1 MLLSIMGLYEYDNT
15 LFQGLQLPE
24 GLNKDA
30 VINEIM
36 LQCAELEIVYPSID
50 IMKLAI
56 TTWSLA
62 NQYTWQKLYDTMV
75 VEYNPIWNVDANVT
89 ETLTGSENRDI
100 ARTGSGSNN
109 RTVNLADNETI
120 NISDNKTINLA
131 DNETVNITDTES
143 VKGFNSDTW
152 AENHK
157 NVKAGTDNTT
167 HTGTDNTTRTGT
179 DNITHTGTDNIATTD
194 TESVDDDVTRS
205 ETRTQRRTGNIGVT
219 TTQQMLEQERKIA
232 EFNMINYI
240 AQSFKQRFCL
250 LIY

>member
-24 GLNKDA
+24 GLNQEA
-30 VINEIM
+30 VINEIL
-36 LQCAELEIVYPSID
+36 LQCAELEVVYPSID

-56 TTWSLA
+56 TTWSVA

-75 VEYNPIWNVDANVT
+75 VVYNPIWNVDANVT
-89 ETLTGSENRDI
+89 ETLAGSENRDI
-100 ARTGSGSNN
+100 ERSGSGSNN
-109 RTVNLADNETI
+109 RTVNLADNRTI
-120 NISDNKTINLA
+120 NTA
-131 DNETVNITDTES
+131 DNETIDLTDTRS

-152 AENHK
+152 AESEK
-157 NVKAGTDNTT
+157 NEKD
-167 HTGTDNTTRTGT
+167 GT
-179 DNITHTGTDNIATTD
+179 DNITHTGTDNIAHTGTDNVALTD
-194 TESVDDDVTRS
+194 TENIDDDVTRS

-219 TTQQMLEQERKIA
+219 TTQQMLEQERAIA
-232 EFNMINYI
+232 EFNMVSYI

>member
-1 MLLSIMGLYEYDNT
+1 MLLSIQGLYEYDNT

-24 GLNKDA
+24 GLSQEA
-30 VINEIM
+30 VINEIL

-56 TTWSLA
+56 TTWSIA
-62 NQYTWQKLYDTMV
+62 NQYTWEKLYDTMV

-89 ETLTGSENRDI
+89 IDRNTS
-100 ARTGSGSNN
+100 GSGN
-109 RTVNLADNETI
+109 A
-120 NISDNKTINLA
+120 
-131 DNETVNITDTES
+131 TDA

-152 AENHK
+152 AESDK
-157 NVKAGTDNTT
+157 
-167 HTGTDNTTRTGT
+167 
-179 DNITHTGTDNIATTD
+179 TD
-194 TESVDDDVTRS
+194 TSSEAEEDVY
-205 ETRTQRRTGNIGVT
+205 ERRTGNIGVT

-232 EFNMINYI
+232 EFNMISYI

>member
-24 GLNKDA
+24 GLNQEA
-30 VINEIM
+30 VINEIL
-36 LQCAELEIVYPSID
+36 LQCAELEIVYPNID

-56 TTWSLA
+56 TTWSIA

-75 VEYNPIWNVDANVT
+75 VEYNPIWNVDA
-89 ETLTGSENRDI
+89 
-100 ARTGSGSNN
+100 
-109 RTVNLADNETI
+109 
-120 NISDNKTINLA
+120 
-131 DNETVNITDTES
+131 TVNIDRNTSGTGNATDA

-152 AENHK
+152 AESDK
-157 NVKAGTDNTT
+157 
-167 HTGTDNTTRTGT
+167 
-179 DNITHTGTDNIATTD
+179 TD
-194 TESVDDDVTRS
+194 TTSEAEEDVI
-205 ETRTQRRTGNIGVT
+205 ERRTGNIGVT

-232 EFNMINYI
+232 DFNMISFI